1 MRSRPQALSWLNAFN
16 MRLILVGPILQHN
29 AAPAHAGFVSGLA
42 SARKRSVD
50 PWYKRM
56 RHAASWRDLMNNRTT
71 PRVSRSG
78 IPPRIARDDDTSSAL
93 VDSAISHCEKLR
105 RVLELQEWIDGT
117 RDDPL
122 LATTCRKWKEERE
135 QLLRELH
142 LDQLDTVDVGS
153 SALAL

>member
-1 MRSRPQALSWLNAFN
+1 MQFN
-16 MRLILVGPILQHN
+16 MRLIPVGPILQHN

-42 SARKRSVD
+42 SARKRLVD
-50 PWYKRM
+50 PWYERL
-56 RHAASWRDLMNNRTT
+56 RHAASWRDLMNNRATR
-71 PRVSRSG
+71 RVSGSD
-78 IPPRIARDDDTSSAL
+78 IPPRIARGGDTSSLL

-117 RDDPL
+117 HDDPL

-142 LDQLDTVDVGS
+142 LDQLDTADVGS